1 MKCVKMRKVHDLISA
16 DDAIT
21 EGLISHSCSYGIR
34 LASRE
39 LLAGKKKGKL
49 KDLVDE
55 EDEYTEAFEDEEI
68 IKTLSITSEGVTK
81 IFPLMKERANSASK
95 EISDVRLIK
104 KEEHTMRF
112 SLEQPPGEPEEVLE
126 AFYTSNH
133 DF

>member
-39 LLAGKKKGKL
+39 LLAGKKKGNL
-49 KDLVDE
+49 KALVDE

-68 IKTLSITSEGVTK
+68 IKTLSITSKGRRE
-81 IFPLMKERANSASK
+81 
-95 EISDVRLIK
+95 
-104 KEEHTMRF
+104 
-112 SLEQPPGEPEEVLE
+112 
-126 AFYTSNH
+126 
-133 DF
+133 